1 MRFRNLAPWL
11 WLAPAGGL
19 LIPFFVIPLLML
31 IGNSFLYDEPEG
43 TVGSGLTWLN
53 YIKVLSDPYY
63 LKVFGN
69 TFVSAIGI
77 ALLALVLAYPF
88 AWLLAHASGKA
99 RTFLIWIIYLPIY
112 TSVIM
117 RVFGWLVI
125 LADSG
130 IANQTLT
137 ALGLIDAPI
146 RMMGETGGMAIGLL
160 HRYLPLMIIPLA
172 TSLGKVDFDLL
183 RASANLGGSPS
194 RTWIRVI
201 LPISMP
207 GAVAGTQLVFSAVLS
222 DFVIP
227 VMLGTTRFP
236 LLAPTVYYEA
246 TTNASWPVAG
256 AMGTVVLLIV
266 VVVLL
271 ITNLIVR
278 RLAPWSAI

>member
-1 MRFRNLAPWL
+1 
-11 WLAPAGGL
+11 
-19 LIPFFVIPLLML
+19 
-31 IGNSFLYDEPEG
+31 
-43 TVGSGLTWLN
+43 
-53 YIKVLSDPYY
+53 
-63 LKVFGN
+63 
-69 TFVSAIGI
+69 
-77 ALLALVLAYPF
+77 
-88 AWLLAHASGKA
+88 
-99 RTFLIWIIYLPIY
+99 
-112 TSVIM
+112 
-117 RVFGWLVI
+117 
-125 LADSG
+125 
-130 IANQTLT
+130 
-137 ALGLIDAPI
+137 
-146 RMMGETGGMAIGLL
+146 
-160 HRYLPLMIIPLA
+160 
-172 TSLGKVDFDLL
+172 
-183 RASANLGGSPS
+183 
-194 RTWIRVI
+194 VI